1 MLEAEEK
8 KGIISLEID
17 SPSRGRKRRI
27 KHFFFNGHTS
37 LEIDSPSRGRKR
49 MLHEN
54 NVFTINRLDIDSPS
68 SGRILLFLM
77 KILRDPL

>member
-27 KHFFFNGHTS
+27 KHFFLNGHTS
-37 LEIDSPSRGRKR
+37 LEIDSPSRGRKLTQNTTSDTSMTFR
-49 MLHEN
+49 N
-54 NVFTINRLDIDSPS
+54 
-68 SGRILLFLM
+68 
-77 KILRDPL
+77 